1 MLCRALRSGF
11 MPSQADVHLDTASRF
26 GGPGVSAMNDMV
38 AAVYSACA
46 GDGKTVER
54 RVEHLT
60 AGTAGRV

>member
-1 MLCRALRSGF
+1 